1 MKETA
6 AGINGILDVAISPID
21 TLEALTSPNAGST
34 IVSGLTE
41 DIKND
46 WNDGTVQGKGE
57 AAGRFLTI
65 VVPMVKALKAA
76 KAGKVAGVAG
86 KVGEEA
92 AEEGIK
98 ATQKT
103 AGRAMGEVAQQT
115 GEEIAQR
122 GAREGAEEA
131 AQRGAR
137 EGTEEAAQRGARE
150 GAEESAQR
158 GAREG
163 AEEAAQRG
171 ARETAEEAAQRGG
184 GETANI
190 PHKVVREASG
200 KTGDGVRI
208 SSAVQETN
216 INKVKTIET
225 SSIKNIKQVLMEGRK
240 RVYTNLS
247 GNKIYWV
254 DQNPKDM
261 EAIITSRLASDA
273 NGNLLEGQV
282 AQAVQETGLLR
293 GVGLKMERADK
304 SLAGDIDVLT
314 DKYIIEV
321 KESFGAFKKKQF
333 LRFTDPTHPD
343 YFNFDDK
350 GIIYYIGD
358 KNVKSFHEQKALNL
372 LESTENIIVVYDLE
386 ELKGVLLQ

>member
-122 GAREGAEEA
+122 GAREGAEES
-131 AQRGAR
+131 
-137 EGTEEAAQRGARE
+137 AQRGARE

-158 GAREG
+158 GAK
-163 AEEAAQRG
+163 
-171 ARETAEEAAQRGG
+171 
-184 GETANI
+184 ETANI

-208 SSAVQETN
+208 SSAVQK
-216 INKVKTIET
+216 NK
-225 SSIKNIKQVLMEGRK
+225 
-240 RVYTNLS
+240 
-247 GNKIYWV
+247 
-254 DQNPKDM
+254 
-261 EAIITSRLASDA
+261 
-273 NGNLLEGQV
+273 
-282 AQAVQETGLLR
+282 
-293 GVGLKMERADK
+293 
-304 SLAGDIDVLT
+304 
-314 DKYIIEV
+314 
-321 KESFGAFKKKQF
+321 F
-333 LRFTDPTHPD
+333 
-343 YFNFDDK
+343 
-350 GIIYYIGD
+350 
-358 KNVKSFHEQKALNL
+358 
-372 LESTENIIVVYDLE
+372 
-386 ELKGVLLQ
+386 

>member
-131 AQRGAR
+131 
-137 EGTEEAAQRGARE
+137 
-150 GAEESAQR
+150 AQR

-293 GVGLKMERADK
+293 GVVLKMERADK

>member
-122 GAREGAEEA
+122 GAREGAEES
-131 AQRGAR
+131 
-137 EGTEEAAQRGARE
+137 AQRGARE

-163 AEEAAQRG
+163 AEESAQRG
-171 ARETAEEAAQRGG
+171 AK
-184 GETANI
+184 ETANI

-208 SSAVQETN
+208 SSAVQK
-216 INKVKTIET
+216 NK
-225 SSIKNIKQVLMEGRK
+225 
-240 RVYTNLS
+240 
-247 GNKIYWV
+247 
-254 DQNPKDM
+254 
-261 EAIITSRLASDA
+261 
-273 NGNLLEGQV
+273 
-282 AQAVQETGLLR
+282 
-293 GVGLKMERADK
+293 
-304 SLAGDIDVLT
+304 
-314 DKYIIEV
+314 
-321 KESFGAFKKKQF
+321 F
-333 LRFTDPTHPD
+333 
-343 YFNFDDK
+343 
-350 GIIYYIGD
+350 
-358 KNVKSFHEQKALNL
+358 
-372 LESTENIIVVYDLE
+372 
-386 ELKGVLLQ
+386 